1 MILKYLNIN
10 IKIILKIEVEQ
21 RERNIKEIAN
31 NLEKWNNLSDKDK
44 LIKQNENSINPL
56 YQDNHNY

>member
-1 MILKYLNIN
+1 M
-10 IKIILKIEVEQ
+10 EQ